1 MGVNLG
7 RRWILF
13 FFFFDTINSAL
24 RGKSVG
30 PFPPFREVKSRERSK
45 EVHHVFLL
53 Y

>member
-1 MGVNLG
+1 MSIWGG
-7 RRWILF
+7 AGFFF